1 MFHWEMPVILIFCI
15 IGSFTVDTTAFSVW
29 VMLVLGLL
37 ACFME
42 ENEILNAPAILS
54 GLGKAIEK
62 NFLNM
67 MTKTQGDFPGL
78 FDRPVAA
85 VLGIATPALWT
96 YLISGS
102 LWRSPKTPENAG
114 A

>member
-1 MFHWEMPVILIFCI
+1 MPVILIFCI

-62 NFLNM
+62 NFLIT
-67 MTKTQGDFPGL
+67 MTKTQGDFRG
-78 FDRPVAA
+78 FSDRPVAA
-85 VLGIATPALWT
+85 LLGIATPALWT
-96 YLISGS
+96 YLIARS
-102 LWRSPKTPENAG
+102 LWRSRTTPQNAG

>member
-1 MFHWEMPVILIFCI
+1 MILIFCI
-15 IGSFTVDTTAFSVW
+15 IGSFTVDTTAFCVW

-42 ENEILNAPAILS
+42 ENDIRNAPAILS

-62 NFLNM
+62 NFSNTM
-67 MTKTQGDFPGL
+67 IKTQGDFRG
-78 FDRPVAA
+78 FSDRPVAA

-102 LWRSPKTPENAG
+102 LWRSRKTSINAG

>member
-1 MFHWEMPVILIFCI
+1 
-15 IGSFTVDTTAFSVW
+15 
-29 VMLVLGLL
+29 MLVLGLL

-42 ENEILNAPAILS
+42 ENDIRNAPAILGI

-62 NFLNM
+62 NFSNTM
-67 MTKTQGDFPGL
+67 IKTQGDFRG
-78 FDRPVAA
+78 FSDRSVAV

-102 LWRSPKTPENAG
+102 LWRSPKTPKNAG